1 MSMLNSEWSS
11 PGGSNEKVAV
21 LQLTPSAS
29 VKLGADRFWT
39 VPKSSSYL
47 GADERDILLA
57 TDSHRGGIGD
67 FVVVFNA
74 RDEERALWSID
85 SELDDL
91 EADRVAER
99 FLRGQL
105 PLYRELLARRAIAFF
120 SVGLSLR
127 DAVLLRCASTRLSR
141 LLGAASSTLAAEV
154 GSDAWLMGRFAVFT
168 SGRSAETL
176 NNVLP
181 KMANVL
187 GRRGERAR
195 RQSREITG
203 WVPPKPA

>member
-1 MSMLNSEWSS
+1 MLNSVWSS
-11 PGGSNEKVAV
+11 PGGSNETVAV

-29 VKLGADRFWT
+29 VKLSAERFWT
-39 VPKSSSYL
+39 LPKSNSYL

-57 TDSHRGGIGD
+57 TDSHRSGSGD

-74 RDEERALWSID
+74 RDEQRALWSID
-85 SELDDL
+85 PELDDPA
-91 EADRVAER
+91 ADRVAER
-99 FLRGQL
+99 FLRAQL

-127 DAVLLRCASTRLSR
+127 DAVLLRCASSRLAR
-141 LLGAASSTLAAEV
+141 LLGSAGSTLTTEV
-154 GSDAWLMGRFAVFT
+154 GSDSWLMGRFAVFT

-195 RQSREITG
+195 RQSREITS
-203 WVPPKPA
+203 WVPPKFG